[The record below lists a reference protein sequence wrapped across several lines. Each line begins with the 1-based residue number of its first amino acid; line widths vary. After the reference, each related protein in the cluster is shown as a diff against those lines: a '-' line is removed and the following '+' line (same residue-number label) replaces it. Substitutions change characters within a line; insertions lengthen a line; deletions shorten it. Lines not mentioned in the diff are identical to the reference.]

1 MRLSKSVGSGRNTPK
16 SGFCTSIT
24 PFYWCGNKVHMH
36 SSFSIFHNEFPFSF
50 LLGLYSIKWNPLIY
64 CAYMCEYVCG
74 EQRTTFKRNLFFC
87 FLSCGSHKL
96 IKVKPGSKHLHPLR
110 HLTNLFVSIF
120 LIEIYTKKKRNKSF
134 RNILLCFVW
143 EFLRHS
149 LIMWPRLIWN
159 WWSSFLSFPNP
170 EIMNIYFWD

>member
-1 MRLSKSVGSGRNTPK
+1 MEGILLNQDFALQLHHFTDVAIRYI
-16 SGFCTSIT
+16 CTVLF
-24 PFYWCGNKVHMH
+24 PF
-36 SSFSIFHNEFPFSF
+36 STIEFPFSF

-149 LIMWPRLIWN
+149 LIMWPRLICN